1 MTWHHVTQLGSL
13 VILVLAAVGV
23 LPALVVYLSRRYGA
37 DDLQIGAVQYI
48 KGYEKADES
57 LPRKAAQRR
66 AQAQAHISLGLK
78 IASGEREF

>member
-13 VILVLAAVGV
+13 VILVVTAVAG
-23 LPALVVYLSRRYGA
+23 LPALVVHLSRRYGA
-37 DDLQIGAVQYI
+37 DDLQIGAIRYI

-66 AQAQAHISLGLK
+66 ALAYSHHRIGRK
-78 IASGEREF
+78 IAAGEGEF